1 MADLRLVADRGR
13 YLAPYASIWLA
24 SAYIREKNLT
34 DGKKLLIKLR
44 DEFPGNPLFARELAQ
59 MDTQER

>member
-1 MADLRLVADRGR
+1 
-13 YLAPYASIWLA
+13 
-24 SAYIREKNLT
+24 
-34 DGKKLLIKLR
+34 LLIKLR